1 MWFGGSDVPVFVALI
16 SAASSDELWREDYYD
31 ATTFADFSIADMSV
45 FLFYCFCYFRWFMYV
60 SLGVISLCFIIF
72 HLYDFF
78 VFTYIYVCLWACF
91 IFVWCLF
98 FGGIYIAMFAALTS
112 DADFA
117 SVTYLSFRY
126 FLCVCWLLI
135 TLMCIFGSYFADLL
149 YIFFSVFYYFSVFLW
164 VWFCFF
170 HFLLRG
176 FMGVRLPCFIFLH
189 LMLIF
194 LCHSG
199 WVLFMLLFLLL

>member
-1 MWFGGSDVPVFVALI
+1 MMPPPLQIFLLLICLFSYFTVF
-16 SAASSDELWREDYYD
+16 
-31 ATTFADFSIADMSV
+31 AT
-45 FLFYCFCYFRWFMYV
+45 
-60 SLGVISLCFIIF
+60 
-72 HLYDFF
+72 LYDLCMFLWEWFLCVLLFF
-78 VFTYIYVCLWACF
+78 IYM
-91 IFVWCLF
+91 IFLCSLIYMCVYGRVLSLFDAFF